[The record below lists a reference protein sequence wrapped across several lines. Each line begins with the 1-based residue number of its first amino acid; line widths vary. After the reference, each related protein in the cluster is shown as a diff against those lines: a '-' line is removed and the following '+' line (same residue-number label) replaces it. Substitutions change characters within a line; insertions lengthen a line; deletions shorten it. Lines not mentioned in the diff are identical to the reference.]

1 MIKRLALFSRIMLAL
16 GALLLIPLAPSIA
29 SAKSI
34 ADDPRLERLF
44 EELKTAES
52 PLEADRLSGQIDEI
66 WRSAKGETAELL
78 LSRADDAIGNKD
90 YSLAIDVLDQL
101 IAMEPE
107 FAEAWNRRA
116 TVFYLSDD
124 YGRSLADIAVTLA
137 LEPRHYGALTGLGL
151 ILEELGEDKKA
162 YEALHRSIVLNPYQD
177 NVKKELETLETSA
190 IGQTI

>member
-162 YEALHRSIVLNPYQD
+162 YEALHRSITLNPYQD

-190 IGQTI
+190 IGQTV